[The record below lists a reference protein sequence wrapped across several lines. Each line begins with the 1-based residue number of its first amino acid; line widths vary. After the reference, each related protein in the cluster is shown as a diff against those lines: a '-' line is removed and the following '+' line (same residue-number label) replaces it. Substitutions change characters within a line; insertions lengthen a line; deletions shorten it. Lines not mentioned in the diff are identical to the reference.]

1 MKKTLITL
9 IALGSLLMAGMPSVA
24 QTTDEILSRME
35 AQLDRADAEGLA
47 MDLILK
53 MPVVGEIRSHNLV
66 LGDKARIEVSK
77 EGKKVTSYADA
88 ALGTTWTYDA
98 ATNEVTIENRK
109 SSSES
114 SSSDGK
120 VMRGVQ
126 DGYDVTLKEETANA
140 WIFVCKKSKS
150 NKEKDD
156 PNKINLAVSK
166 ATYLPLYFR
175 TKKSVFTISFEN
187 VAIGLSEDQVTFRES
202 DYPGAKI
209 VDKR

>member
-9 IALGSLLMAGMPSVA
+9 IALGSLLIVGMPSDA
-24 QTTDEILSRME
+24 QTTDEILARME
-35 AQLDRADAEGLA
+35 QQLDRTDVEGLA
-47 MDLILK
+47 MDFIMK
-53 MPVVGEIRSHNLV
+53 MPIVGEIRSHNLI
-66 LGDKARIEVSK
+66 LGDKLRTEISK

-88 ALGTTWTYDA
+88 ALGTTWTYDPA
-98 ATNEVTIENRK
+98 ANEVTIENRK
-109 SSSES
+109 SSSEGGA
-114 SSSDGK
+114 SDSKMMQGITE
-120 VMRGVQ
+120 
-126 DGYDVTLKEETANA
+126 GYDVTLKEETANA